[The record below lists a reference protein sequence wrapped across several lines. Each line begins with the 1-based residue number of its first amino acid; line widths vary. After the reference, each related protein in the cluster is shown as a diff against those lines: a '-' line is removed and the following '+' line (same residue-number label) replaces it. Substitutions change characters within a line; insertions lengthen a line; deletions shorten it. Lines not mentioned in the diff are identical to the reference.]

1 MAALLP
7 PEVHQALT
15 QLLHGLQSPDNIL
28 RTEAEDRLANEWST
42 PRPGVLLIGLS
53 EQLQGAE
60 DTAVCLDYLLASSML
75 ETNPPN

>member
-15 QLLHGLQSPDNIL
+15 QLLHGLQSADNVL
-28 RTEAEDRLANEWST
+28 RTEAEERLANEWST

-60 DTAVCLDYLLASSML
+60 DTAVCPSCSYFL
-75 ETNPPN
+75 NPIYH